1 MDTKTT
7 THIKSKHEKLK
18 TRIAILLIAQE
29 SGGVEKCCSK
39 REYLCHIYI
48 VGFSTIKI
56 AINYALWRKSNNF
69 PWKNG
74 FLYRK

>member
-29 SGGVEKCCSK
+29 SGGKMLLQKRISLPYLYCWLQYNKNSNKLCALEK
-39 REYLCHIYI
+39 IQ
-48 VGFSTIKI
+48 
-56 AINYALWRKSNNF
+56 
-69 PWKNG
+69 
-74 FLYRK
+74 